1 MATREHKVFINIC
14 SYLGSY
20 IGIRKCK
27 IKDKSEL
34 FDELDEYVEKGII
47 SQEKENIVGKEISKK
62 LKVKLKNLNVNF
74 VLVKD

>member
-1 MATREHKVFINIC
+1 ME
-14 SYLGSY
+14 LG
-20 IGIRKCK
+20 RKCK

>member
-1 MATREHKVFINIC
+1 LE
-14 SYLGSY
+14 LG
-20 IGIRKCK
+20 RKCK